1 MGVNTLAYR
10 LPQQGTFFL
19 NDSDCAAHTAQT
31 PWELDRQWLDLVAHS
46 GGALFISV
54 DPRFIQPAQKAAFR
68 NAMQTALSGGA
79 PGGVQPLD
87 WLHTTAPEKWV
98 LGANENRYHW
108 NEPFGTNPMKI

>member
-87 WLHTTAPEKWV
+87 WLHSTAPEKWV
-98 LGANENRYHW
+98 LGAKENRYQW
-108 NEPFGTNPMKI
+108 NQPFGTNPMKI